1 MLKIFGFSPKRE
13 EKLWKS
19 VFWVEMLKWECDSPT
34 ESTYL
39 GVERLHRNRSLIRLV
54 V

>member
-39 GVERLHRNRSLIRLV
+39 RGKKGSIEIEA
-54 V
+54 